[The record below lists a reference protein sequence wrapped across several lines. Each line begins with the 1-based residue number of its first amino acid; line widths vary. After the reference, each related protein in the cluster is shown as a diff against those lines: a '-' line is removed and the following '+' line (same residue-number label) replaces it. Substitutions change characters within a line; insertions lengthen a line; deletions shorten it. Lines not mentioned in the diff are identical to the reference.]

1 VLKSTGTYCIIT
13 THFGF
18 VFRSNFMLK
27 IRFKD
32 NKYNAVWLVEPRI
45 TIGRSATNALVVD
58 DPLVSDVHM
67 EVLVDNEHLTLR
79 NLVPTQP
86 VIVNGQTVTGAC
98 ELKPDDQ
105 ITLGMVELVVID
117 PKREARIIAEESV
130 TATQLRAPKA
140 TGWSLKANHTALAN
154 RVFPLKEINVV
165 GRANECDISL
175 AAAHLSRRHAQL
187 QIIDGM
193 LFVKDLDSANGTFL
207 NGKRVAEARVKRG
220 DELRFD
226 ALTFGVMGPSDD
238 MAKTTVRTAAPKV
251 EVVEIKPKP
260 TLAAKP
266 VAPTRASSPNR
277 SAPSLQPHPAPEVH
291 TKGKFGLIF
300 LGVLALVVIISL
312 VLTRK

>member
-1 VLKSTGTYCIIT
+1 
-13 THFGF
+13 
-18 VFRSNFMLK
+18 MLK

-32 NKYNAVWLVEPRI
+32 NKYNAVWLVEPKI
-45 TIGRSATNALVVD
+45 TIGRSATNALVID
-58 DPLVSDVHM
+58 DPLASDVHM

-79 NLVPTQP
+79 NLIPTQP
-86 VIVNGQTVTGAC
+86 IVVNGQTVTGAC

-105 ITLGMVELVVID
+105 ITLGKVELVVID
-117 PKREARIIAEESV
+117 PKREARVIAEESANV
-130 TATQLRAPKA
+130 TQLRAPKS
-140 TGWSLKANHTALAN
+140 TGWSLKANHSALAN
-154 RVFPLKEINVV
+154 RVFPLKELNVI
-165 GRANECDISL
+165 GRAAECDISL

-193 LFVKDLDSANGTFL
+193 LFVKDLESANGTFL

-238 MAKTTVRTAAPKV
+238 MAKTTVRTVPVKV
-251 EVVEIKPKP
+251 DVVEAKPKASP
-260 TLAAKP
+260 REKAI
-266 VAPTRASSPNR
+266 APTRSSSPNR
-277 SAPSLQPHPAPEVH
+277 ASAGGTQPKPLPQEN

-300 LGVLALVVIISL
+300 LGLLAVVVITAL

>member
-1 VLKSTGTYCIIT
+1 
-13 THFGF
+13 
-18 VFRSNFMLK
+18 MLK

-32 NKYNAVWLVEPRI
+32 NKYNAVWLVEPKI
-45 TIGRSATNALVVD
+45 TIGRSATNALVID
-58 DPLVSDVHM
+58 DPLAADVHM

-79 NLVPTQP
+79 NLIPTQP
-86 VIVNGQTVTGAC
+86 IIVNGQTVTGAC
-98 ELKPDDQ
+98 ELKPDDK
-105 ITLGMVELVVID
+105 IILGLVELIVID
-117 PKREARIIAEESV
+117 PKREAKVVAEESANV
-130 TATQLRAPKA
+130 TQLRAPKA

-154 RVFPLKEINVV
+154 RVFPLKEINVI
-165 GRANECDISL
+165 GRASECDISL

-238 MAKTTVRTAAPKV
+238 MAKTTVRKATAKV
-251 EVVEIKPKP
+251 EIVETKSRPSMRDK
-260 TLAAKP
+260 A
-266 VAPTRASSPNR
+266 VAPTRASSLNR
-277 SAPSLQPHPAPEVH
+277 SSVNTQSKPAPEVH

-300 LGVLALVVIISL
+300 LGILAIVVITALI
-312 VLTRK
+312 LTRK

>member
-1 VLKSTGTYCIIT
+1 
-13 THFGF
+13 
-18 VFRSNFMLK
+18 MLK

-32 NKYNAVWLVEPRI
+32 NKYNAVWLVEPKI
-45 TIGRSATNALVVD
+45 TIGRSATNALVID
-58 DPLVSDVHM
+58 DPLASDVHM

-79 NLVPTQP
+79 NLIPTQP
-86 VIVNGQTVTGAC
+86 IIVNGQTVTGAC

-105 ITLGMVELVVID
+105 ITLGQVELVVID
-117 PKREARIIAEESV
+117 PKREAKVIAEESANV
-130 TATQLRAPKA
+130 TQLRAPKT

-154 RVFPLKEINVV
+154 RVFPLKELNVI
-165 GRANECDISL
+165 GRASECDISL

-238 MAKTTVRTAAPKV
+238 MAKTTVRKVPVKV
-251 EVVEIKPKP
+251 EVVEAKPKISP
-260 TLAAKP
+260 REKAI
-266 VAPTRASSPNR
+266 APTRASSPNR
-277 SAPSLQPHPAPEVH
+277 EAAGVQPKVASPENN
-291 TKGKFGLIF
+291 KGKYGLIF
-300 LGVLALVVIISL
+300 LGVLAVVVITAL

>member
-1 VLKSTGTYCIIT
+1 
-13 THFGF
+13 
-18 VFRSNFMLK
+18 MLK

-32 NKYNAVWLVEPRI
+32 NKYNAVWLVEPKI
-45 TIGRSATNALVVD
+45 TIGRSATNALVID
-58 DPLVSDVHM
+58 DPLASDVHM

-79 NLVPTQP
+79 NLIPTQP
-86 VIVNGQTVTGAC
+86 IIVNGQTVTGAC

-105 ITLGMVELVVID
+105 ITLGQVELVVID
-117 PKREARIIAEESV
+117 PKREAKVIAEESANV
-130 TATQLRAPKA
+130 TQLRAPR

-154 RVFPLKEINVV
+154 RVFPLKELNVI
-165 GRANECDISL
+165 GRASECDISL

-238 MAKTTVRTAAPKV
+238 MAKTTVRKVPVKV
-251 EVVEIKPKP
+251 EVVEAKPK
-260 TLAAKP
+260 ASQREKAI
-266 VAPTRASSPNR
+266 APTRASSPNR
-277 SAPSLQPHPAPEVH
+277 AAAGSQPKTAPQENS
-291 TKGKFGLIF
+291 KGKYGLIF
-300 LGVLALVVIISL
+300 LGVLAVVVITAL
-312 VLTRK
+312 FLTRK

>member
-1 VLKSTGTYCIIT
+1 
-13 THFGF
+13 
-18 VFRSNFMLK
+18 MLK

-32 NKYNAVWLVEPRI
+32 NKYNAVWLVEPKI
-45 TIGRSATNALVVD
+45 TIGRSATNALVID
-58 DPLVSDVHM
+58 DPLASDVHM

-79 NLVPTQP
+79 NLIPTQP
-86 VIVNGQTVTGAC
+86 IIVNGQTVTGAC

-105 ITLGMVELVVID
+105 ITLGQVELVVID
-117 PKREARIIAEESV
+117 PKREARVIAEESV
-130 TATQLRAPKA
+130 NVTQLRAPKT
-140 TGWSLKANHTALAN
+140 TGWSLKAHHTALAN
-154 RVFPLKEINVV
+154 RVFPLKELNVI
-165 GRANECDISL
+165 GRAAECDISL

-238 MAKTTVRTAAPKV
+238 MAKTTVRTLPVKV
-251 EVVEIKPKP
+251 EVVEAKPKP
-260 TLAAKP
+260 NPREKTL
-266 VAPTRASSPNR
+266 APTRVSSLNR
-277 SAPSLQPHPAPEVH
+277 ANAGAQPKVAPQENV
-291 TKGKFGLIF
+291 KGKYGLIF
-300 LGVLALVVIISL
+300 LGVLAIVVITAL

>member
-1 VLKSTGTYCIIT
+1 
-13 THFGF
+13 
-18 VFRSNFMLK
+18 MLK

-32 NKYNAVWLVEPRI
+32 NKYNAVWLVEPKI
-45 TIGRSATNALVVD
+45 TIGRSATNALVID
-58 DPLVSDVHM
+58 DPLASDIHM

-79 NLVPTQP
+79 NLIPTQP
-86 VIVNGQTVTGAC
+86 IIVNGQTVTGAC

-105 ITLGMVELVVID
+105 ITLGQVDLIVID
-117 PKREARIIAEESV
+117 PKREARVIAEESANV
-130 TATQLRAPKA
+130 TQLRAPKA
-140 TGWSLKANHTALAN
+140 TGWSIKANHSALAN
-154 RVFPLKEINVV
+154 RVFPLKEINII
-165 GRANECDISL
+165 GRASECDISL

-238 MAKTTVRTAAPKV
+238 MAKTTVRKVPVATDITEPRPKAGAR
-251 EVVEIKPKP
+251 EKS
-260 TLAAKP
+260 

-277 SAPSLQPHPAPEVH
+277 TPASRSQPAPAPEVH
-291 TKGKFGLIF
+291 HKGKYGLIF
-300 LGVLALVVIISL
+300 LGVLAVVVITVLI
-312 VLTRK
+312 LTRK

>member
-1 VLKSTGTYCIIT
+1 
-13 THFGF
+13 
-18 VFRSNFMLK
+18 MLK

-32 NKYNAVWLVEPRI
+32 NKYNAVWLVEPKI
-45 TIGRSATNALVVD
+45 TIGRSATNALVID
-58 DPLVSDVHM
+58 DPLASDVHM

-79 NLVPTQP
+79 NLIPTQP
-86 VIVNGQTVTGAC
+86 IIVNGQTVTGAC

-105 ITLGMVELVVID
+105 IKLGQVELMVID
-117 PKREARIIAEESV
+117 PKREAKVVAEESANV
-130 TATQLRAPKA
+130 TQLRAPKA

-154 RVFPLKEINVV
+154 RVFPLKELNVI
-165 GRANECDISL
+165 GRASECDISL

-238 MAKTTVRTAAPKV
+238 MAKTTVRQVPVKAEIVEPKLKPSPRETAREKA
-251 EVVEIKPKP
+251 
-260 TLAAKP
+260 
-266 VAPTRASSPNR
+266 VAPTRASSSRATAGVQPQ
-277 SAPSLQPHPAPEVH
+277 SAPQENA
-291 TKGKFGLIF
+291 KGKYGLIF
-300 LGVLALVVIISL
+300 LGVLAVVVITTLI
-312 VLTRK
+312 LTRK

>member
-1 VLKSTGTYCIIT
+1 
-13 THFGF
+13 
-18 VFRSNFMLK
+18 MLK

-32 NKYNAVWLVEPRI
+32 NKYNAVWLVEPKI
-45 TIGRSATNALVVD
+45 TIGRSATNALVID
-58 DPLVSDVHM
+58 DPLASDVHL

-79 NLVPTQP
+79 NLIPTQP

-105 ITLGMVELVVID
+105 ISLGKIELIVID
-117 PKREARIIAEESV
+117 PKREAKIVAEESV
-130 TATQLRAPKA
+130 NVTQLRAPKS
-140 TGWSLKANHTALAN
+140 TGWSLKANQSGLAN
-154 RVFPLKEINVV
+154 RVFPLKEINVI

-207 NGKRVAEARVKRG
+207 NGKRVAEAQVKRG

-238 MAKTTVRTAAPKV
+238 LAKRTIRKAALKTETPEVKPKV
-251 EVVEIKPKP
+251 ASREKAV
-260 TLAAKP
+260 T
-266 VAPTRASSPNR
+266 PTRSSSPNR
-277 SAPSLQPHPAPEVH
+277 SAQSPQSKPVPEAH
-291 TKGKFGLIF
+291 AKGRFGLIF
-300 LGVLALVVIISL
+300 LGLLAIVVITAL

>member
-1 VLKSTGTYCIIT
+1 
-13 THFGF
+13 
-18 VFRSNFMLK
+18 MLK

-32 NKYNAVWLVEPRI
+32 NKYNAVWLVEPKI
-45 TIGRSATNALVVD
+45 TIGRSATNALVID
-58 DPLVSDVHM
+58 DPLASDVHM

-79 NLVPTQP
+79 NLIPTQP
-86 VIVNGQTVTGAC
+86 IIVNGQTVTGAC
-98 ELKPDDQ
+98 ELKPDDH
-105 ITLGMVELVVID
+105 ITLGQVELIVID
-117 PKREARIIAEESV
+117 PKREAKVVAEESANV
-130 TATQLRAPKA
+130 TQLRAPKT

-154 RVFPLKEINVV
+154 RVFPLKEINVI
-165 GRANECDISL
+165 GRASECDISL

-238 MAKTTVRTAAPKV
+238 MAKTTVRKVPAKV
-251 EVVEIKPKP
+251 EVVETKPKAN
-260 TLAAKP
+260 LREKA
-266 VAPTRASSPNR
+266 VAPTRASSLNR
-277 SAPSLQPHPAPEVH
+277 SPVGGTQPKSAPEANS
-291 TKGKFGLIF
+291 KGKYGLIF
-300 LGVLALVVIISL
+300 LGVLAVVVITTL

>member
-1 VLKSTGTYCIIT
+1 
-13 THFGF
+13 
-18 VFRSNFMLK
+18 MLK

-32 NKYNAVWLVEPRI
+32 NKYNAVWLVEPKI
-45 TIGRSATNALVVD
+45 TIGRSATNALVID
-58 DPLVSDVHM
+58 DPLASDVHM

-79 NLVPTQP
+79 NLIPTQP
-86 VIVNGQTVTGAC
+86 IIVNGQTVTGAC
-98 ELKPDDQ
+98 ELKPDDH
-105 ITLGMVELVVID
+105 ITLGQVELIVID
-117 PKREARIIAEESV
+117 PKREAKVVAEESANV
-130 TATQLRAPKA
+130 TQLRAPKT

-154 RVFPLKEINVV
+154 RVFPLKEINVI
-165 GRANECDISL
+165 GRASECDISL

-238 MAKTTVRTAAPKV
+238 MAKTTVRKVPAKV
-251 EVVEIKPKP
+251 EVVETRPKAS
-260 TLAAKP
+260 LREKA
-266 VAPTRASSPNR
+266 VAPTRASSLNR
-277 SAPSLQPHPAPEVH
+277 SPVGGIQPKLAPEANS
-291 TKGKFGLIF
+291 KGKYGLIF
-300 LGVLALVVIISL
+300 LGVLAVVVITAL